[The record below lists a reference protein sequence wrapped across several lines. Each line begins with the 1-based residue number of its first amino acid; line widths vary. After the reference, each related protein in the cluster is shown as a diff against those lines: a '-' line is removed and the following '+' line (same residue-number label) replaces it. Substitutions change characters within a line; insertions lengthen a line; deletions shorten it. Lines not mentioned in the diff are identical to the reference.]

1 MKCMMI
7 NQATGHGLILT
18 TIEVTSLRLAEA
30 AIHDLKENDV

>member
-18 TIEVTSLRLAEA
+18 MIEVMSWRLAE